1 MKTQTLSI
9 QGMSCGHCV
18 MHVRENLSK
27 VATVKEVSIGS
38 ATVEFDD
45 TTITTADL
53 ARAVESAGYT
63 VVKSE

>member
-1 MKTQTLSI
+1 
-9 QGMSCGHCV
+9 